1 MPPPLER
8 PVVATIAIRLC
19 VAPAVLYLVAL
30 PLIDLPDPYL
40 LLAAMPCGI
49 NTMIV
54 THAYGLDLRLTAESV
69 AWSTA
74 IAVAVAAVG
83 SLLV

>member
-1 MPPPLER
+1 MTHLL
-8 PVVATIAIRLC
+8 I
-19 VAPAVLYLVAL
+19 AL
-30 PLIDLPDPYL
+30 PLIDLPGPYL

-54 THAYGLDLRLTAESV
+54 THAYGLDLRIAAGTV

-74 IAVAVAAVG
+74 IAIVVAVG
-83 SLLV
+83 SLAF